1 MFGKNDDEGAGQIHP
16 AAKKLMLV
24 NAIRSIGQG
33 MLVVDLSLYLAALG
47 WSTAAIGSVLAAGGL
62 LGVGLA
68 PVIGIYSDRLGRK
81 PFILFSELL
90 TAGCALIG
98 ILSTNTSLLFIAIT
112 LSGFGKADAGSPSP
126 CAPAEQAWLAAF
138 IPKIERG
145 KVYSLNNALSF
156 FGMAAGAVLAG
167 LMALWNHNLPDSSY
181 RPIFFFIFV
190 LSFVT
195 ASILLTIREGKI
207 DKQPGY

>member
-1 MFGKNDDEGAGQIHP
+1 VIKLKFVFGTNDDVGAGQIYP

-90 TAGCALIG
+90 TARCALIE
-98 ILSTNTSLLFIAIT
+98 ILSTNTILLFIAIT
-112 LSGFGKADAGSPSP
+112 LSGFGKVGAVSPSP

-138 IPKIERG
+138 IPKMKRG
-145 KVYSLNNALSF
+145 KEYSLNNALSF
-156 FGMAAGAVLAG
+156 FGMVAGGRAGGDHG
-167 LMALWNHNLPDSSY
+167 LMES
-181 RPIFFFIFV
+181 
-190 LSFVT
+190 
-195 ASILLTIREGKI
+195 
-207 DKQPGY
+207 